1 MRFGNLME
9 INTRWQNKDGNN
21 NLKQLIMYT
30 PTHLKIA
37 YDIVGMNPQDTYGKP
52 MWSDTDIQ
60 WAESVINFFKRLF
73 KKARSM
79 TGAWCLRI
87 KMAWV
92 EIKRKIYYKYISP
105 NIRKVKIDCFYKI
118 LFKNGVYITLD
129 SIDPLNL
136 LWDSSVRSLRQL
148 NKIIN
153 S

>member
-1 MRFGNLME
+1 M
-9 INTRWQNKDGNN
+9 NTPRE
-21 NLKQLIMYT
+21 
-30 PTHLKIA
+30 LKIA
-37 YDIVGMNPQDTYGKP
+37 YEIVGTTPQDRYGTP

-60 WAESVINFFKRLF
+60 WAESVISFFKRLF
-73 KKARSM
+73 RKAKSM

-92 EIKRKIYYKYISP
+92 EIKKRIYYKYIAP
-105 NIRKVKIDCFYKI
+105 QIRKVKIDSFYKI

-129 SIDPLNL
+129 NVDPLNN
-136 LWDSSVRSLRQL
+136 LWDSSVKSLRQL